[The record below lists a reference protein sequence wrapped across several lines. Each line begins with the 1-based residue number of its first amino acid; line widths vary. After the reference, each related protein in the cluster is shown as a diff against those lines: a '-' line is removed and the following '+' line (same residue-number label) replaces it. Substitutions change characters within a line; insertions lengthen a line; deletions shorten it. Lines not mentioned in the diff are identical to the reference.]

1 MGRLLFLMTFL
12 RRFLFLTLAFHSLAL
27 AAELRTFTDVKGRS
41 LRASLVAVRGTE
53 VTLRLENGQEY
64 NVSLATL
71 STADQQWLKSQ
82 SAPGGGRSPTSQ
94 PLPGGMVF
102 SPNWLPK
109 TLTAKR
115 ELLEALDFYCKA
127 ALGGAPRG
135 KESVPATI
143 VGAVRWRMPIDEF
156 VLTLPRGHNKIMER
170 PMVHSCLP
178 VDSLTLCGFQFKSF
192 LDREQ
197 PFNQMFL
204 LIDKE
209 RKVVS
214 VQFVDQSGKG
224 IRWFPVP
231 EGIREPYYNLI
242 SLTHNGSSGKEVP
255 YQILSGGVVC
265 IKTAFQDKGM
275 TLPALPNLPP
285 GMPPGV
291 TPPGFMPPG
300 MMTGM
305 MTGRTYENVHWYLP
319 APFARTILDIV
330 DVYRKA
336 GVIR

>member
-1 MGRLLFLMTFL
+1 MMTSLRLAICS
-12 RRFLFLTLAFHSLAL
+12 TLAFHSLAL
-27 AAELRTFTDVKGRS
+27 SADLRTFTDAKGRS
-41 LRASLVAVRGTE
+41 LRASLVSMQNNQ
-53 VTLRLENGQEY
+53 VTLRLENGQVY
-64 NVSLATL
+64 TVGIGSLSA
-71 STADQQWLKSQ
+71 ADQQWLKT
-82 SAPGGGRSPTSQ
+82 GGGRPSASPGAQ

-102 SPNWLPK
+102 SPNWLPT

-127 ALGGAPRG
+127 AVGGAPRG

-156 VLTLPRGHNKIMER
+156 VLTLPRGHNKLMER

-178 VDSLTLCGFQFKSF
+178 IDSLTLCGFQFKSF

-209 RKVVS
+209 RKIVS
-214 VQFVDQSGKG
+214 VQFVDQSGKN

-231 EGIREPYYNLI
+231 DGIREPYYNLV

-291 TPPGFMPPG
+291 TPPGFMPG
-300 MMTGM
+300 GM
-305 MTGRTYENVHWYLP
+305 MTGRTYENVHWYIP

>member
-1 MGRLLFLMTFL
+1 MPSLRLV
-12 RRFLFLTLAFHSLAL
+12 LFLTLAFHSLVL
-27 AAELRTFTDVKGRS
+27 SAELRTFTDAKGRS
-41 LRASLVAVRGTE
+41 LRASLVTVQGKE
-53 VTLRLENGQEY
+53 VTLRLENGQVY
-64 NVSLATL
+64 TIGIATL
-71 STADQQWLKSQ
+71 STGDQQWLKAQGTGASV
-82 SAPGGGRSPTSQ
+82 SPASQ

-102 SPNWLPK
+102 SPDWLPK

-115 ELLEALDFYCKA
+115 ELLESLDFYCKA
-127 ALGGAPRG
+127 AVGNAPRG

-178 VDSLTLCGFQFKSF
+178 LDSLTLCGFQFKSF

-214 VQFVDQSGKG
+214 VQFVDQSGKN

-231 EGIREPYYNLI
+231 DGIREPYYNLV

-255 YQILSGGVVC
+255 YQILGGGVVC

-275 TLPALPNLPP
+275 TLPAMPSLPP
-285 GMPPGV
+285 GAVMPGLPR
-291 TPPGFMPPG
+291 
-300 MMTGM
+300 
-305 MTGRTYENVHWYLP
+305 GRTYENVHWYIP

-336 GVIR
+336 GVIQ

>member
-1 MGRLLFLMTFL
+1 MKSSLRLVLAFTFL
-12 RRFLFLTLAFHSLAL
+12 LHSAAL
-27 AAELRTFTDVKGRS
+27 SAETLRTFTDAKGRS
-41 LRASLVAVRGTE
+41 LRASLVSIQNNQ
-53 VTLRLENGQEY
+53 VTLKLENGQVY
-64 NVSLATL
+64 TIGLSTL
-71 STADQQWLKSQ
+71 SQTDQQWLKTSRTGGETP
-82 SAPGGGRSPTSQ
+82 SSFPGAQ

-102 SPNWLPK
+102 SPNWLPQ

-115 ELLEALDFYCKA
+115 ELLESLEFYCKA
-127 ALGGAPRG
+127 AIGNAARG
-135 KESVPATI
+135 KEPVPGNI
-143 VGAVRWRMPIDEF
+143 VGAIRWRMPIDE
-156 VLTLPRGHNKIMER
+156 VIQTLPRGYNKLMER

-178 VDSLTLCGFQFKSF
+178 TDSLTLCGFQFKSF

-214 VQFVDQSGKG
+214 VQFVDQNGKNV
-224 IRWFPVP
+224 RWFPVP
-231 EGIREPYYNLI
+231 DGIREPYYNLI
-242 SLTHNGSSGKEVP
+242 SLTHNGSNGKEVP
-255 YQILSGGVVC
+255 YQILGGGGGVVC
-265 IKTAFQDKGM
+265 IKTAFRDKTM
-275 TLPALPNLPP
+275 QVPNIPNLPP
-285 GMPPGV
+285 NMQPPGGMP
-291 TPPGFMPPG
+291 
-300 MMTGM
+300 GM

>member
-1 MGRLLFLMTFL
+1 MNTSSRLILA
-12 RRFLFLTLAFHSLAL
+12 LTLLLQSPAL
-27 AAELRTFTDVKGRS
+27 SADPVRTFTDAKGRS
-41 LRASLVAVRGTE
+41 LRASLVSMQDNV
-53 VTLRLENGQEY
+53 VTLKLENGQ
-64 NVSLATL
+64 VFTVGIATL

-82 SAPGGGRSPTSQ
+82 GTVRSASPTAQ

-102 SPNWLPK
+102 SPNWLPQ

-115 ELLEALDFYCKA
+115 ELLESLEFYCKA
-127 ALGGAPRG
+127 AVGNAARG
-135 KESVPATI
+135 KEPVPGTI
-143 VGAVRWRMPIDEF
+143 VGAIRWRMPIDE
-156 VLTLPRGHNKIMER
+156 VIQTLPRGFNKLTER

-197 PFNQMFL
+197 PFNQLFV

-214 VQFVDQSGKG
+214 VQFVDQNGKN

-231 EGIREPYYNLI
+231 DGIREPYFNLI

-255 YQILSGGVVC
+255 YQILGGGGGVVC
-265 IKTAFQDKGM
+265 IKTAFRDKTM
-275 TLPALPNLPP
+275 QMPNIPNFPPNMLPP
-285 GMPPGV
+285 GSMTVPGL
-291 TPPGFMPPG
+291 MA
-300 MMTGM
+300 
-305 MTGRTYENVHWYLP
+305 GRTHENVHWYLP

-330 DVYRKA
+330 DVYRRA

>member
-1 MGRLLFLMTFL
+1 MHSQFRLVLG
-12 RRFLFLTLAFHSLAL
+12 FLFAFLPAALLAETA
-27 AAELRTFTDVKGRS
+27 RTFTDTQGRS
-41 LRASLVAVRGTE
+41 IRAALISANLE
-53 VTLRLENGQEY
+53 QVTLRLENGQ
-64 NVSLATL
+64 VHTMSIAKL
-71 STADQQWLKSQ
+71 SAADQQWLKSQ
-82 SAPGGGRSPTSQ
+82 NSAGQASARAGMQ

-102 SPNWLPK
+102 SPNWLPQ

-115 ELLEALDFYCKA
+115 ELLESLEFYCKA
-127 ALGGAPRG
+127 AVGNAAKG
-135 KESVPATI
+135 KEPVPGTI
-143 VGAVRWRMPIDEF
+143 VGAIRWRMPINE
-156 VLTLPRGHNKIMER
+156 VIQTLPRGYNKLMER
-170 PMVHSCLP
+170 TMVHSCLP
-178 VDSLTLCGFQFKSF
+178 ADSLTLCGFQFKSF

-231 EGIREPYYNLI
+231 DGIREPYFNLI

-255 YQILSGGVVC
+255 YQILGGGSGVVC
-265 IKTAFQDKGM
+265 IKTAFRDKTM
-275 TLPALPNLPP
+275 QMPNIPSLPP
-285 GMPPGV
+285 NMPGVIGGPQGMPV
-291 TPPGFMPPG
+291 
-300 MMTGM
+300 
-305 MTGRTYENVHWYLP
+305 GRTYENVHWYLP
-319 APFARTILDIV
+319 APFARTLLDIV

>member
-1 MGRLLFLMTFL
+1 MNSSLRLAVSLM
-12 RRFLFLTLAFHSLAL
+12 LAFHSIAL
-27 AAELRTFTDVKGRS
+27 SAGPVRTFTDIKGRS
-41 LRASLVAVRGTE
+41 LRASLVSIQNDQVS
-53 VTLRLENGQEY
+53 LRLENGQ
-64 NVSLATL
+64 VHTVGMATL
-71 STADQQWLKSQ
+71 STGDQQWLKSQ
-82 SAPGGGRSPTSQ
+82 RTSGGAASNSSGAR

-102 SPNWLPK
+102 SPNWLPQ

-115 ELLEALDFYCKA
+115 ELLESLELYCKA
-127 ALGGAPRG
+127 AIGNAAKG
-135 KESVPATI
+135 KEPVPGTI
-143 VGAVRWRMPIDEF
+143 VGAIRWRMPIDE
-156 VLTLPRGHNKIMER
+156 VIQTLPRGANKLMER

-178 VDSLTLCGFQFKSF
+178 IDSLTLCGFQFKSF

-285 GMPPGV
+285 GMPPGMPPGV
-291 TPPGFMPPG
+291 TPPGFMPS
-300 MMTGM
+300 GM

>member
-1 MGRLLFLMTFL
+1 MMNIPSRLILA
-12 RRFLFLTLAFHSLAL
+12 LTLLLQSPAL
-27 AAELRTFTDVKGRS
+27 SADPVRTFTDAKGRS
-41 LRASLVAVRGTE
+41 LRASLVSMRDNV
-53 VTLRLENGQEY
+53 VTLKLENGQ
-64 NVSLATL
+64 VHTIGLSTL
-71 STADQQWLKSQ
+71 SQADQQWLKTQ
-82 SAPGGGRSPTSQ
+82 HTGAASAPAGS

-102 SPNWLPK
+102 SPNWLPQ

-115 ELLEALDFYCKA
+115 ELLESLELYCKA
-127 ALGGAPRG
+127 AVGNAAKG
-135 KESVPATI
+135 KEPVTGTI
-143 VGAVRWRMPIDEF
+143 VGAIRWRMPIDE
-156 VLTLPRGHNKIMER
+156 VIQTLPRGCNKLMER

-178 VDSLTLCGFQFKSF
+178 IDSLTLCGFQFKSF
-192 LDREQ
+192 VDREQ

-209 RKVVS
+209 RRVVS

-231 EGIREPYYNLI
+231 DGIREPYYNLV
-242 SLTHNGSSGKEVP
+242 SLTHNASSGKEVP
-255 YQILSGGVVC
+255 YQILGGGGVVC

-275 TLPALPNLPP
+275 TLPGIPNLPP

-300 MMTGM
+300 MMTGV

-330 DVYRKA
+330 DVYRRA